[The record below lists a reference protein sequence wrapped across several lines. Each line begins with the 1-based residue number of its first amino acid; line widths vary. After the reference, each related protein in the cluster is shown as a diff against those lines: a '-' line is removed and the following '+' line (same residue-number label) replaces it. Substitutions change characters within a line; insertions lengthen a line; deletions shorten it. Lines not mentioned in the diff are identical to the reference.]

1 MATVVLKNVYRCFD
15 DCKQEGCPTHESTL
29 EFNTVTNSY
38 KFMNGVGTTYH
49 FEQGELESFVKL
61 LKELHEVRFD
71 SLSI

>member
-1 MATVVLKNVYRCFD
+1 MATVVLKKVYRCFD
-15 DCKQEGCPTHESTL
+15 DCKQSGCPTHEAVL

-38 KFMNGVGTTYH
+38 KYMNGSGTTYR
-49 FEQGELESFVKL
+49 FEQGELEAFVTL